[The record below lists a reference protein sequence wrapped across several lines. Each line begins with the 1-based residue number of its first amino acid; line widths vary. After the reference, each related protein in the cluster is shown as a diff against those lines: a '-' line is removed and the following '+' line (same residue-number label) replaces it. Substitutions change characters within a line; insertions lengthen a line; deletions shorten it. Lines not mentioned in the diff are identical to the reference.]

1 MPLEH
6 AIATLQVAVPN
17 PRDYDNII
25 KLIKDHDPSILTG
38 VPTIYLELMKKP
50 EFRQLDFSKV
60 IMCISGAAPF
70 PVEYIKDLEKIVGA
84 DKLVEVYGL
93 TETCPVITASPRYG
107 KHKAG
112 SVGLPVCDTDIRII
126 APGTKDTVPINEPGE
141 LAVKGPQVMKGYHNK
156 PVETANM
163 LRDGWLYTGD
173 ICKMDEDGYIF
184 VVDRLKDMVNVS
196 GFKVFTRELD
206 EIICEHPD
214 VDIAASVGLPDP
226 ARPGV
231 EIVATAIVLKTG
243 VEKSEAEREKILDF
257 IRKKEASY
265 KVPKII
271 EFMDQ
276 LPMGSVG
283 KVLKRELREMLKTKI

>member
-1 MPLEH
+1 MTP
-6 AIATLQVAVPN
+6 
-17 PRDYDNII
+17 
-25 KLIKDHDPSILTG
+25 
-38 VPTIYLELMKKP
+38 
-50 EFRQLDFSKV
+50 
-60 IMCISGAAPF
+60 AAKEP
-70 PVEYIKDLEKIVGA
+70 
-84 DKLVEVYGL
+84 
-93 TETCPVITASPRYG
+93 
-107 KHKAG
+107 
-112 SVGLPVCDTDIRII
+112 
-126 APGTKDTVPINEPGE
+126 VPINEPGE
-141 LAVKGPQVMKGYHNK
+141 LAVRGPQVMKGYHNK
-156 PVETANM
+156 PAETANM

-231 EIVATAIVLKTG
+231 EVVATAIVLKPG
-243 VEKSEAEREKILDF
+243 VEKSEAEREKIRDF

-265 KVPKII
+265 KVPKVI